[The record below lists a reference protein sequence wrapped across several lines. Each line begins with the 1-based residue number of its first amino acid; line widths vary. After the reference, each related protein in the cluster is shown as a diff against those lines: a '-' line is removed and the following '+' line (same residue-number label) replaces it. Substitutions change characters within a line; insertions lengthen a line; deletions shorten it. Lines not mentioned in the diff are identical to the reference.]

1 MNSNINNT
9 FKLNAFETKS
19 AFVPGQIAFAS
30 STNGNGGGQS
40 SGGGR
45 IGPQG
50 PQGDTGPEGPRGL
63 QGDTGLEGP
72 RGLKGDTGPEG
83 PEGPE
88 GPAGPSGRSIVGPQ
102 GDTGERGP
110 TGLANVATSSVADFQ
125 LPISIIS
132 PTDTYDNSNIYF
144 LPIAYYNGNNVQN
157 YTGIQV
163 TIFQSPAAIAVDYNF
178 FVEGNLGMEPIGNV
192 DTMILIGSAFSP
204 RKMTFIKQ
212 VNISLATTM
221 PSFGNFIYI
230 GFRVSSMVDMYG
242 IDARPTDNYIFT
254 STSGTLSTP
263 NQVVRGINKNVYPVF
278 TLINLP
284 TQ

>member
-1 MNSNINNT
+1 MNTNINNT
-9 FKLNAFETKS
+9 FKLNAFGTKS
-19 AFVPGQIAFAS
+19 AFDPGQIAFS
-30 STNGNGGGQS
+30 SLTNANDGGGQS

-50 PQGDTGPEGPRGL
+50 PQGDTGERGANGA
-63 QGDTGLEGP
+63 Q
-72 RGLKGDTGPEG
+72 GPEG
-83 PEGPE
+83 PV
-88 GPAGPSGRSIVGPQ
+88 GPAGRSIVGPQ

-110 TGLANVATSSVADFQ
+110 TGLANVATTSVSDFQ

-132 PTDTYDNSNIYF
+132 PTDSYDNSNIYF

-163 TIFQSPAAIAVDYNF
+163 TIFQAPAAIAVDYNF

-192 DTMILIGSAFSP
+192 DTMILVGSALSP
-204 RKMTFIKQ
+204 RKMTFIKK
-212 VNISLATTM
+212 VNISLATTL

-230 GFRVSSMVDMYG
+230 GFTVSSMVDMYG

-254 STSGTLSTP
+254 STSGTLSTA
-263 NQVVRGINKNVYPVF
+263 NAVVRGINKGVYPVF
-278 TLINLP
+278 TLLNLP